1 MRRTGSREGALGI
14 LQRGRQT
21 DRSGAGSSLWLA
33 FPLTPAPIPNRGP
46 GAVGVPA
53 LHQCSLLPSRAGAPS
68 PAARHLAAAKVH
80 GPAKQI
86 HRFPSHSLRAR
97 ARDDRDV
104 RDDRGLRDDRPH
116 HRHVIPRR
124 AFRRGIRLSGLRGC
138 VRDQQIPCFPTH
150 SLGAGARDDRDVRD
164 DRGLRDDR
172 PHLRPVI
179 PRRAF
184 RRGIRLSG
192 LRGRVREKQTPRLH
206 THLVKAGA
214 QSETELRGDRLLRAD
229 SIRRRELAYTGWVG
243 VRNSEGIS
251 SLGSKAMAST
261 FSRLNSMAGD
271 SAVTLGKRMACIC
284 PKKKG
289 MKI

>member
-1 MRRTGSREGALGI
+1 MSPDAPDGLPGGRSRHSSKGPSKVQVGCGVETLARVPPHPSPDPQPRTGSR
-14 LQRGRQT
+14 
-21 DRSGAGSSLWLA
+21 GSA
-33 FPLTPAPIPNRGP
+33 CPAAN
-46 GAVGVPA
+46 A
-53 LHQCSLLPSRAGAPS
+53 HLLPSKAGAPS

-116 HRHVIPRR
+116 HRH
-124 AFRRGIRLSGLRGC
+124 
-138 VRDQQIPCFPTH
+138 
-150 SLGAGARDDRDVRD
+150 
-164 DRGLRDDR
+164 
-172 PHLRPVI
+172 VI